1 MAAPIPRTV
10 AHYALHDPRH
20 ATGGVEAFAR
30 DLRAI
35 FEDVVF
41 MTPASR
47 DEARVARERL
57 PVVCDNHWVRDWP
70 ARIPVIG
77 LQHGVALVKLR
88 ATRRRVDLDLAFRQW
103 LASRRPST
111 LWVATAPW
119 VGRAFGQLHGNAA
132 RHVVPPMVDHER
144 FDGRLASRGSR
155 LVLHDARDP
164 HKGSGLVPVLR
175 DAFPAWRFEGLDCS
189 PAEVPDRLRAAAAFV
204 HLSAYE
210 GNSLVCQEAMAMDLP
225 CLFTDVGL
233 FRDPIE
239 ADVVCIPKR
248 VAFGPRGGLVDAVG
262 GFLASVG
269 RRRFR
274 PRAWSLEHA
283 GREASAAAWRRVLA
297 EFDALAWG

>member
-77 LQHGVALVKLR
+77 LQHGVSLVKLR

-103 LASRRPST
+103 
-111 LWVATAPW
+111 
-119 VGRAFGQLHGNAA
+119 
-132 RHVVPPMVDHER
+132 
-144 FDGRLASRGSR
+144 LASRGSR